1 MFPVFIK
8 KEEGGVFEEQVR
20 ILREHSNSPQQLL
33 RFLTYISTV
42 LKYDHA
48 LLDNCVL

>member
-1 MFPVFIK
+1 MLPVFMT
-8 KEEGGVFEEQVR
+8 KEQGGVFKEQVR

-33 RFLTYISTV
+33 RFVTYISTD
-42 LKYDHA
+42 LKNDHV